1 MGIASNLESI
11 EERIVR
17 ACTRS
22 GRKRNEITLLGV
34 SKFHGRDAV
43 EEAWK
48 AGLRHF
54 GENRVQEA
62 AEKFEGFRENHT
74 GFALHMIGSLQRN
87 KAKTAV
93 SLFDCIE
100 SVDRESLIH
109 ELGKLSAAFSS
120 PLPLLF
126 ELHTGEESK
135 SGFPGIESLFTA
147 AEAALAYPGIAV
159 RGLMTIA
166 PYTADEALIRKSFRS
181 LAGARD
187 ALLSRFPPGI
197 HPEIS
202 WDTLSMGMSGDFE
215 AAIEEGSTLIRIG
228 TGIFGERR

>member
-1 MGIASNLESI
+1 
-11 EERIVR
+11 
-17 ACTRS
+17 
-22 GRKRNEITLLGV
+22 
-34 SKFHGRDAV
+34 
-43 EEAWK
+43 
-48 AGLRHF
+48 
-54 GENRVQEA
+54 
-62 AEKFEGFRENHT
+62 
-74 GFALHMIGSLQRN
+74 MIGSLQRN

-93 SLFDCIE
+93 SLFNCIE

-109 ELGKLSAAFSS
+109 ELGKLSAGRSS

-147 AEAALAYPGIAV
+147 AEAALAYPGISV
-159 RGLMTIA
+159 QGLMTIA
-166 PYTADEALIRKSFRS
+166 PYTADEALIRKSFRT
-181 LAGARD
+181 LVRARD

-202 WDTLSMGMSGDFE
+202 WATLSMGMSGDFE
-215 AAIEEGSTLIRIG
+215 TAIEEGSTLIRIG